1 MNDDKDMEL
10 QNQEE
15 LDSEKT
21 DSTEE
26 NKEDPQ
32 YRGKVLMQRALKH
45 LEEGNLEEFETNR
58 ALANKY
64 FDEMSAED
72 DELDALYNESRNF
85 GIIYQVLESNTA
97 NLLKSQ
103 RGHKAL
109 RDFVKT
115 IKQDKVLH
123 EQFKAYNNLMPHYR
137 VNNVDDYINEA
148 LSMIP
153 TFNKSEVKE
162 CNEKLIKL
170 FKKNNLDEM
179 IDIDDD
185 KLELFEA
192 IEYVT
197 MNPKKLDNIDEY
209 ISAKNIIKESIAK
222 LPINENKG
230 MSIKDYSDEVVSISE
245 NIGKDLNSAEV
256 KLLKEVYG
264 ENAEEYFN
272 ECKTITLKKLNE
284 MMSNEKDM
292 ETKSRLSQIFEKI
305 NSKTYNKKNIA
316 VDVSEMI
323 EIQNTIDD

>member
-97 NLLKSQ
+97 NLLKSPH
-103 RGHKAL
+103 GHKAL
-109 RDFVKT
+109 RDVVKT

-197 MNPKKLDNIDEY
+197 MNPKKVDNIDEY
-209 ISAKNIIKESIAK
+209 ISAKNVIKE
-222 LPINENKG
+222 
-230 MSIKDYSDEVVSISE
+230 YSDEVVSISE

>member
-1 MNDDKDMEL
+1 
-10 QNQEE
+10 
-15 LDSEKT
+15 
-21 DSTEE
+21 
-26 NKEDPQ
+26 
-32 YRGKVLMQRALKH
+32 
-45 LEEGNLEEFETNR
+45 
-58 ALANKY
+58 
-64 FDEMSAED
+64 
-72 DELDALYNESRNF
+72 
-85 GIIYQVLESNTA
+85 
-97 NLLKSQ
+97 
-103 RGHKAL
+103 
-109 RDFVKT
+109 
-115 IKQDKVLH
+115 
-123 EQFKAYNNLMPHYR
+123 
-137 VNNVDDYINEA
+137 
-148 LSMIP
+148 
-153 TFNKSEVKE
+153 
-162 CNEKLIKL
+162 
-170 FKKNNLDEM
+170 M